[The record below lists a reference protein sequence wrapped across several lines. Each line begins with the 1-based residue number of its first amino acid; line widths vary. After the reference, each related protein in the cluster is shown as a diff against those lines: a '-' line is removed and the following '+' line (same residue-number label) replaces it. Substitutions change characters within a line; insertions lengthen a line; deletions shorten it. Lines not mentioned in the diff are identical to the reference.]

1 MIGNIGDFIGQ
12 KVRVVVYKNNE
23 VQIDMI
29 CRKLDKEIASLFDN
43 YKFLDYHKT
52 QLTGLNVITLKA

>member
-1 MIGNIGDFIGQ
+1 MLTNFIGQ

-23 VQIDMI
+23 IQIDMI

-43 YKFLDYHKT
+43 YKFKNFYKT
-52 QLTGLNVITLKA
+52 QVTGLNVITLVKE